1 MSEPLPAAELA
12 RANQELREQLEEA
25 QGLIHAIRTGAV
37 DALAVQ
43 GLEGPRIF
51 TLQGAD
57 QGYRTLI
64 EQMNQA
70 GRGADGW

>member
-1 MSEPLPAAELA
+1 MSKSLPSADELA
-12 RANQELREQLEEA
+12 QANEELRYQLEEA
-25 QGLIHAIRTGAV
+25 QDLIHAIRTGAV

-43 GLEGPRIF
+43 GPEGPRIF

-64 EQMNQA
+64 
-70 GRGADGW
+70 